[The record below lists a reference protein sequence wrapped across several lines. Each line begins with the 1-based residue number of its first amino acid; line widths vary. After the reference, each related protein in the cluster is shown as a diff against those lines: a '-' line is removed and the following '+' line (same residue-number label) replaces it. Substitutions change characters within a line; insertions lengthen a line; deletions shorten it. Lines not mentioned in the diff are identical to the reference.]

1 MHEHKYSLKT
11 KASLKFSSADVSCV
25 RALNVFFYDLC
36 VLHFIFQ
43 YDEPK
48 YLNHWKKFQEQH
60 KVKHSKKEVL
70 RHLSMPFFECAY
82 VFFLVLLQFYGAGD
96 CCEKQSICRTQKIK
110 YTNAQDYLI
119 YKNRF

>member
-1 MHEHKYSLKT
+1 M
-11 KASLKFSSADVSCV
+11 FS
-25 RALNVFFYDLC
+25 FMTY

-48 YLNHWKKFQEQH
+48 YLNHWKKSQEQH

-70 RHLSMPFFECAY
+70 RHLSMPFFERVY

-96 CCEKQSICRTQKIK
+96 FCEKQSICRTQKIK
-110 YTNAQDYLI
+110 YKCTGLPDI
-119 YKNRF
+119 